1 MTAFT
6 STQSGNFS
14 ASSTWGGGGSPS
26 ANGDTFNIAY
36 GHTVTLDTAFSITS
50 GFGDSY
56 IYGMLKNSQSAN
68 TELRMN
74 GRLYIKGGG
83 CLHLCDNSGAVTT
96 KILFDGA
103 TNDTH
108 GLWQENEA
116 NAHMVLEGSDGMP
129 STTLSAQENENS
141 TSLAVASGTNFAAG
155 EWIAVFDHQTAATS
169 GNGFATSLR
178 DEGFII
184 HEVDGNTIY
193 FKHFVGPDDVTISSV
208 NGATVTVNNAKKHR
222 FGQYVIFGTGSN
234 RNIKQIS
241 SIDLLNNEITFDSD
255 VTGSVVGE
263 VIYLTGTEKIHLS
276 GDKVRKVATVITTES
291 TGATITVAN
300 ANKFAVGDEIFVAYP
315 YQNSDGTTNIG
326 YNAFEYKHVI
336 QSINGNQITLT
347 SNLPYTG
354 RVGAFV
360 TRFTRNITIGGL
372 TTSDRTYYYN
382 EYLSDGAY
390 SKTTIIKDVHFKDI
404 GNTNNNIYS
413 GFTFRGRG
421 NSQVSQVNDGGIS
434 VSLTEQVPQWAQQP
448 WLEGFTCTWVA
459 NRDHSSIW
467 PYSARYFQGRCL
479 IAYNANDGLHP
490 YWESGQSFYNCIS
503 ARNDQRGVRHDGY
516 REYGEF
522 AYNYIHRNYYGMS
535 HGPTEYEPN
544 AGFHHCII
552 DTTNHYAMASH
563 GADNFRPDGF
573 YAWDIKGIRYGL
585 YGKQWKMLYS
595 RIVEQTTAEAVDDAG
610 VGDHGG
616 TSQEGHA
623 YAQLTRGSIG
633 EASVT
638 VLEYDFEID
647 RVAQY
652 NYRVRRIWHEEE
664 GAWAV
669 RKRASNAWAGFGSN
683 VYVPAGTIVIARC
696 ALRAPTGTSYT
707 GYPRLYSSE
716 NISAIDD
723 NRIGN
728 SATGAARGAGQ
739 YYYVA
744 YDSGMIGDN
753 YQTKVL
759 TIPAK
764 NYSRTLNIGVVQYNS
779 ADQEG
784 YFMRNLEVGFNK
796 PYEVKE
802 MAVGNTTSD
811 ISFAP
816 ENRVNFTTIKKRLG
830 GRLR

>member
-1 MTAFT
+1 MAAYT

-26 ANGDTFNIAY
+26 ANGDTFNVAY
-36 GHTVTLDTAFSITS
+36 GHTVTLDTAFSISS

-68 TELRMN
+68 TELRMY

-96 KILFDGA
+96 KILFDG
-103 TNDTH
+103 TNGDTH
-108 GLWQENEA
+108 GLYQENETD
-116 NAHMVLEGSDGMP
+116 AHMVLEGVDGMP

-155 EWIAVFDHQTAATS
+155 EWIAIFDHQTAGTS
-169 GNGFATSLR
+169 AGDGFSLR

-208 NGATVTVNNAKKHR
+208 NGAKITVNNAKKHR

-234 RNIKQIS
+234 RNVKQIS
-241 SIDLLNNEITFDSD
+241 SIDLLNNEITLDSA
-255 VTGSVVGE
+255 VTGSVAGE
-263 VIYLTGTEKIHLS
+263 VVYLTGTEKLHKS
-276 GDKVRKVATVITTES
+276 GDKVRKVATRITSES

-300 ANKFAVGDEIFVAYP
+300 ANKFAVGDEIFLAAP
-315 YQNSDGTTNIG
+315 YTGSGNDTN
-326 YNAFEYKHVI
+326 YNAYEYKHVI
-336 QSINGNQITLT
+336 QSISGNNITLT
-347 SNLPYTG
+347 GAPSYTAQ
-354 RVGAFV
+354 VNAFV

-404 GNTNNNIYS
+404 GNTNNNVYS

-421 NSQVSQVNDGGIS
+421 NSQVSQVNNGGIS
-434 VSLTEQVPQWAQQP
+434 VSLTEQVRSHTQMP

-479 IAYNANDGLHP
+479 FAYNANDGLHP
-490 YWESGQSFYNCIS
+490 YWESGQTFYNCIS

-516 REYGEF
+516 REYGAF
-522 AYNYIHRNYYGMS
+522 AYNYIHRNYYGFS

-544 AGFHHCII
+544 EGFHHNII
-552 DTTNHYAMASH
+552 DCTNHYAMQSS

-573 YAWDIKGIRYGL
+573 YAWDIKGIRYGF
-585 YGKQWKMLYS
+585 YGKQWSMLYS
-595 RIVEQTTAEAVDDAG
+595 RVVENTNFEAVDDAG

-616 TSQEGHA
+616 TSQEGHG
-623 YAQLTRGSIG
+623 YSTLQRGSAG
-633 EASVT
+633 NASLT
-638 VLEYDFEID
+638 ILEYDFEID

-669 RKRASNAWAGFGSN
+669 RRRMYDTWAGFGHN
-683 VYVPAGTIVIARC
+683 VYVPAGTVVIARC

-707 GYPRLYSSE
+707 GYPRIYSSE
-716 NISAIDD
+716 HISGISA
-723 NRIGN
+723 NRIAN
-728 SATGAARGAGQ
+728 NTTGAARGAGQ
-739 YYYVA
+739 YYSVS

-753 YQTKVL
+753 YQTKTL

-764 NYSRTLNIGVVQYNS
+764 NYSRTLNIIVTNYNG

-784 YFMRNLEVGFNK
+784 YFMKNLEIGFSK

-802 MAVGNTTSD
+802 MAVANTTAE

-816 ENRVNFTTIKKRLG
+816 ENRTSFATVKKRIG